1 MQWGDEWED
10 GGYDLRWLYIAAC
23 TVCLHR
29 FWLNPFDPSP
39 SVPGAGPCGIKGG
52 VFSPSSLLQKFL
64 EFFHK

>member
-52 VFSPSSLLQKFL
+52 GV
-64 EFFHK
+64 